1 MESSDVLLLD
11 NAESDRAADD
21 ADEGVRRLPEM
32 TGGGNWTRV
41 TLNLEL
47 GKKVGE
53 GDNSTL
59 LQLILDSLTLDTWKR
74 LREGLARGLTIGDGS
89 GDLSRFLDASAK

>member
-1 MESSDVLLLD
+1 MLLLD
-11 NAESDRAADD
+11 NAESDNAED
-21 ADEGVRRLPEM
+21 AEEGVRKLLV
-32 TGGGNWTRV
+32 GVGGNVTRV
-41 TLNLEL
+41 TLNREL

-89 GDLSRFLDASAK
+89 GDLRRFLDASEK

>member
-11 NAESDRAADD
+11 KAESDKAED
-21 ADEGVRRLPEM
+21 AEEGVRRLM
-32 TGGGNWTRV
+32 DGGGNWTRV

-47 GKKVGE
+47 GKNVGE

-59 LQLILDSLTLDTWKR
+59 LQLIFDSLTLDTWKR
-74 LREGLARGLTIGDGS
+74 LREGLAKGLTIGDGS
-89 GDLSRFLDASAK
+89 GDLRRFLDVSAK

>member
-11 NAESDRAADD
+11 NAESDNADEADD
-21 ADEGVRRLPEM
+21 GVRRLLD
-32 TGGGNWTRV
+32 GGGSWTRV
-41 TLNLEL
+41 TLNREL
-47 GKKVGE
+47 GKNVGD

-74 LREGLARGLTIGDGS
+74 LRDGLANGLTMGDGR
-89 GDLSRFLDASAK
+89 GDLSRFLDESAK